1 MPIEC
6 TMREPCDICGGKL
19 VTDLE
24 VSICTDCSCVTPL
37 DKETRVSYKYKHG
50 CLKEKLERE
59 ALRKK

>member
-1 MPIEC
+1 
-6 TMREPCDICGGKL
+6 MREPCDICGGKL